1 MARRKAFVSWLNL
14 CPNNKVSGGKLL
26 SSKVRK
32 KSNSAGQAFRMAANS
47 VQRSDHWLGDY
58 FRRMKSKGGN
68 KYAIVATT
76 NKIATIYYK
85 MVRNKVEFIPVDQT
99 KYQVKRTANKIA
111 YMERKLADLKGKM
124 MDFTDNKQSAVI

>member
-1 MARRKAFVSWLNL
+1 
-14 CPNNKVSGGKLL
+14 
-26 SSKVRK
+26 
-32 KSNSAGQAFRMAANS
+32 MAANS

-68 KYAIVATT
+68 KYAIVVTA

-85 MVRNKVEFIPVDQT
+85 MVRNKVELIPVDQT
-99 KYQVKRTANKIA
+99 KYQTKRTANKIA

-124 MDFTDNKQSAVI
+124 MDLTNNRRTLVI